1 MTRSSPQRRT
11 GHARSWL
18 FTGVLLV
25 LFAAILVV
33 SGFANSRVGNDARAR
48 DEGSSDQVPRSV
60 LEGGSVVDGTR
71 NPVVSSPL
79 KPGTIALTFDDGPDP
94 TWTPQ
99 VLAVLQKHRVP
110 GTFFVVGSMASRHP
124 DLIRAIHDS
133 GSELGVH
140 TFSHPDLGV
149 VSRWRFNRELDET
162 QLVIAGATGRT
173 TYLMRPPFSAGVSS
187 LDNLGFK
194 TVQAGGERGYVNIF
208 TDDDTEDWKR
218 PGVDTIVRNSY
229 PTDNKSAVVL
239 LHDAG
244 GDRSQTV
251 AALDRLIPELQRQG
265 YRFTTVT
272 DGAGLRS
279 ANEPANRRDL
289 LLGKALLGTI
299 GVAEAFLS
307 VLYWILIVIGA
318 LVVLRLVLMVTVA
331 RRHAKRRHDPNWSW
345 GPPVTEPVSV
355 IVPAYNERED
365 IEATVRS
372 ILANDHPLEV
382 IVVDDGST
390 DGTADIVEGLALP
403 GVRVI
408 RQANSGKSTA
418 LNTGI
423 RAARYE
429 LVIMMDG
436 DTVFEQDTVRRIV
449 QPFSDPA
456 IGAVAG
462 NVKVANRSSLVARMQ
477 HIEYVVGFN
486 VDRRVQDS
494 FGSIATIPGAA
505 GAFRRRALIDV
516 GGLSEETL
524 AEDTDLT
531 IALGRAGWRVVYE
544 EHAVAWTE
552 APVTLAQLWRQRYRW
567 SYGTMQAVWKHRRA
581 MREKGSS
588 GRLGRFGLAHLI
600 LFHVLLPL
608 SAPLV
613 DLLFVYGLL
622 FLDPAMTILL
632 WLGMLVIQLAG
643 AAYAFHLDG
652 ERKEA
657 LWVFP
662 VQQLMYRQLMYVVL
676 VQSVVSALSGV
687 VVRWQ
692 KLHRVGGLDALL
704 PTPHEPSAAS
714 AVATVQSQ
722 PRSGSVDTQPDPA
735 TPLPVR
741 PENKP
746 AGTKLTTATRPKN
759 RERWLDLLRAAA
771 LVRVVAYH
779 VFGTGWLSLV
789 YPSMGV
795 MFALGGSLMA
805 QSMRRSAPV
814 DVVGSR
820 LRRLL
825 PPLWL
830 LGLILVPLMLWRG
843 WVGVAGGSAFRWQD
857 LLFWIFPLLDPPG
870 SKWVSDA
877 TAVLWYIRAYLW
889 FLLLTP
895 LMLRAFRRRPVVA
908 ILAPVCVVAVNA
920 LLGSPLQNFGQFGP
934 GLLDFFTFAACW
946 MLGFAHREGML
957 RKMRPLVLIGL
968 TALAFGLG
976 GAWTFTHPAPDVGY
990 DLNEIPLGQALI
1002 SAGAV
1007 LLFLRVSPRL
1017 DWLDR
1022 TPVLGRLVT
1031 VINAR
1036 AMTIYLWHNIAIA
1049 LAVPVNDRLA
1059 WYSQG
1064 ALFGTGVGLTV
1075 VAVLM
1080 FGWVEDLAA
1089 RRRVQLIPGGKRKD
1103 KSSKPPSD
1111 RAGSHRAGSAVAAT
1125 AGSARGD

>member
-1 MTRSSPQRRT
+1 
-11 GHARSWL
+11 L

-48 DEGSSDQVPRSV
+48 DEGSSDQVPPSV
-60 LEGGSVVDGTR
+60 LEGGAVVDGTR
-71 NPVVSSPL
+71 NPVVSSAL

-99 VLAVLQKHRVP
+99 VLAVLRKHQVP
-110 GTFFVVGSMASRHP
+110 GTFFVVGSMSSRHP

-218 PGVDTIVRNSY
+218 PGVETIVRNSY

-272 DGAGLRS
+272 EGAGLRS
-279 ANEPANRRDL
+279 ANEPANRRDV

-307 VLYWILIVIGA
+307 VLYWILILIGA

-331 RRHAKRRHDPNWSW
+331 RRHAKRRHDPDWSW

-429 LVIMMDG
+429 LVVMMDG

-449 QPFSDPA
+449 QPFADPA

-581 MREKGSS
+581 MRERGSS

-613 DLLFVYGLL
+613 DLLCIYGLL

-632 WLGMLVIQLAG
+632 WLGMLVVQLAG

-704 PTPHEPSAAS
+704 PTSHEPSTAIAAQARVE
-714 AVATVQSQ
+714 AVETQAPALAVQSQ
-722 PRSGSVDTQPDPA
+722 PRSGPADTQADSA
-735 TPLPVR
+735 TTLPVR
-741 PENKP
+741 AESKP
-746 AGTKLTTATRPKN
+746 ATVARPKN

-779 VFGTGWLSLV
+779 VFGSGWLSLV

-814 DVVGSR
+814 DVVGHR

-830 LGLILVPLMLWRG
+830 LALILVPLMLWRG
-843 WVGVAGGSAFRWQD
+843 WAGVAGGKGFRWQD
-857 LLFWIFPLLDPPG
+857 LLFWVFPLLDPPG
-870 SKWVSDA
+870 SPWVSDA

-895 LMLRAFRRRPVVA
+895 LMLRAFHRRPVVA
-908 ILAPVCVVAVNA
+908 ILAPVCVVAADA
-920 LLGSPLQNFGQFGP
+920 LLGSPLQSFGQFGP
-934 GLLDFFTFAACW
+934 GLVDFFTFAACW

-1022 TPVLGRLVT
+1022 IPVLGRLVT

-1049 LAVPVNDRLA
+1049 LAVPVNDRLT

-1064 ALFGTGVGLTV
+1064 ALFGTGTGLTV

-1089 RRRVQLIPGGKRKD
+1089 RRRIQLIPGGKRKD
-1103 KSSKPPSD
+1103 RSSKPPSD
-1111 RAGSHRAGSAVAAT
+1111 RTGSHRAGPAVAAA